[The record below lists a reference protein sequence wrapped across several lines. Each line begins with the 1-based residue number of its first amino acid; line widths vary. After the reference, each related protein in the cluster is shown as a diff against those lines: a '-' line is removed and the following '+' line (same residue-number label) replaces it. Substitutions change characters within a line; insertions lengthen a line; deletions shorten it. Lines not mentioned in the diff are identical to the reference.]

1 MLSFTLRP
9 KYARRTRNAA
19 CSNCSSWSS
28 SAARTVHAS
37 PRLSGSPAS
46 ALSANASHR
55 FAISSVTTSDMRNLP
70 GTDRDAREGADVD
83 VVFDQLAEP
92 LDQARVH
99 ARAFVGR
106 AVEDHTHRL
115 EPQLACG
122 SHRQRAVIDGSE
134 PSACDH
140 EDRKSKVDREIGDR
154 PVLAERDEEPA
165 RSLHEHGAVT
175 VRDRANARDELVA
188 VDGATLQLG

>member
-92 LDQARVH
+92 LARELAVELRRVTQDGNPCDPLDQARVH

-106 AVEDHTHRL
+106 AVEDHAHR
-115 EPQLACG
+115 
-122 SHRQRAVIDGSE
+122 
-134 PSACDH
+134 
-140 EDRKSKVDREIGDR
+140 
-154 PVLAERDEEPA
+154 
-165 RSLHEHGAVT
+165 
-175 VRDRANARDELVA
+175 
-188 VDGATLQLG
+188 